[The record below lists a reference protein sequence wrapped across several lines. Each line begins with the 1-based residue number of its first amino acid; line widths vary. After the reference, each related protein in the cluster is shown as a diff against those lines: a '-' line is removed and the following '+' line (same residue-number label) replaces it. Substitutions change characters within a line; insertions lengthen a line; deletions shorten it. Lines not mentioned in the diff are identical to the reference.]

1 MQNIKQKILVTG
13 ASGFIGQHLT
23 KHLLDTGYQVI
34 ACGRQVNYSFS
45 HPDLEYKKINYASIK
60 TLSEVMRSVDVV
72 IHLAGKVHQMKN
84 YSDVVYQHENT
95 MLTQNLAQAAA
106 KQGVQH
112 FIFLSTIKVNGEK
125 TTNTAF
131 NEQSIEQP
139 SDPYARSKWLA
150 EKQVKDIAESYNMAW
165 TIIRPPLVYGP
176 QVRANFKKLLQ
187 LVDCKVPLP
196 FKGIRNQRSM
206 IALDNLVD
214 FMAHCLVSP
223 QAQNQLFCIAD
234 PDSVSTSELI
244 KHLQKIRLGYS
255 RLWPFPQR
263 LLRIVAKLL
272 GKTGAM
278 NRLTES
284 LVIDSG
290 KAQKLLGWKPKLS
303 FRTATE
309 LYFSR

>member
-1 MQNIKQKILVTG
+1 MQNIKQTILVTG
-13 ASGFIGQHLT
+13 AYGFVGQHIT
-23 KHLLDTGYQVI
+23 KHLLDAGYQVV
-34 ACGRQVNYSFS
+34 ACGRQIQYPFS
-45 HPDLEYKKINYASIK
+45 HPELEYKKVNYSNVK
-60 TLSEVMRSVDVV
+60 TLSDLMQGVDIV
-72 IHLAGKVHQMKN
+72 IHLAAKVHQMKK

-106 KQGVQH
+106 KRGVQH
-112 FIFLSTIKVNGEK
+112 FIFLSTIKVNGKK
-125 TTNTAF
+125 TTNMAF
-131 NEQSIEQP
+131 NEQSTEQP

-150 EKQVKDIAESYNMAW
+150 EKQLKEIAESYNMAW

-176 QVRANFKKLLQ
+176 QVRANFKKLLR
-187 LVDCKVPLP
+187 LVDFRVPLP

-214 FMAHCLVSP
+214 FIAHCLILP
-223 QAQNQLFCIAD
+223 QAHNQLFCIAD

-244 KHLQKIRLGYS
+244 RQLQKIRLGYS

-263 LLRIVAKLL
+263 LSRMIAKLL
-272 GKTGAM
+272 GKTGAF

-284 LVIDSG
+284 LVVDSG

-303 FRTATE
+303 FRTAAE